1 MFLKEHRRWKLMV
14 AILTLS
20 LLTVMAGA
28 AVAPALGVIQEYF
41 SGESKMMVQL
51 IISMPA
57 VFIAVTNLF
66 FERLCRICKAKTLT
80 LIGLGMYII
89 FGCGAGLFSNIYLVL
104 VCRALV
110 GVGVGIIMP
119 MSTGLIT
126 YYFTRDKQD
135 VLMGYSSAMNM
146 LGGVVATLIAGA
158 LAMINWRMSF
168 LVYLLGVISIV
179 PVALWMPNERIIEA
193 GQQKKSTGVFRNYY
207 PFIVGMFFLMVIFF
221 NYPANFA
228 MESSRLGTMSEAA
241 IPVIMALGDVFG
253 FLGGLAYPKLK
264 KGLGRNTKVVAPL
277 MFLVGYLLLQFRST
291 MPGTLL
297 GSFLIGAANGIGV
310 PYFISTASAK
320 AGRNASGPFRGT
332 VHRPVHHTGHCDRLR
347 KNPGHRDC
355 ERHILPRGHFAFFAV
370 YPVVRVGG
378 GPKTGKIEY
387 IHFLFEGVYCL
398 IRNSMANAW

>member
-1 MFLKEHRRWKLMV
+1 MFLQEHRRWKLMV

-66 FERLCRICKAKTLT
+66 FEKLCRICRAKTLT
-80 LIGLGMYII
+80 LIGLGMYIV

-158 LAMINWRMSF
+158 LAMISWRMSF
-168 LVYLLGVISIV
+168 LVY
-179 PVALWMPNERIIEA
+179 
-193 GQQKKSTGVFRNYY
+193 
-207 PFIVGMFFLMVIFF
+207 
-221 NYPANFA
+221 
-228 MESSRLGTMSEAA
+228 
-241 IPVIMALGDVFG
+241 
-253 FLGGLAYPKLK
+253 
-264 KGLGRNTKVVAPL
+264 
-277 MFLVGYLLLQFRST
+277 
-291 MPGTLL
+291 LL

-320 AGRNASGPFRGT
+320 AGRNAATT
-332 VHRPVHHTGHCDRLR
+332 VIPALSVALYIAQFTTPAIVTVCEKILGSVIANVTSYHVAILLSLLFTLWCVLVVDR
-347 KNPGHRDC
+347 KP
-355 ERHILPRGHFAFFAV
+355 A
-370 YPVVRVGG
+370 
-378 GPKTGKIEY
+378 K
-387 IHFLFEGVYCL
+387 
-398 IRNSMANAW
+398 

>member
-66 FERLCRICKAKTLT
+66 FGKLCRICKAKTLT
-80 LIGLGMYII
+80 LIGLGMYIV

-104 VCRALV
+104 VCRAL
-110 GVGVGIIMP
+110 VGVGIIMP

-158 LAMINWRMSF
+158 LAMISWRMSF

-228 MESSRLGTMSEAA
+228 MESSRLGTVSKAA

-264 KGLGRNTKVVAPL
+264 KGLGRSTKVVAPL
-277 MFLVGYLLLQFRST
+277 MFLVGYLLLRFWNG

-297 GSFLIGAANGIGV
+297 GSFLIGAANGIGK
-310 PYFISTASAK
+310 SRK
-320 AGRNASGPFRGT
+320 KCGDHRHSGPFRGT

-347 KNPGHRDC
+347 KNPGQRDC
-355 ERHILPRGHFAFFAV
+355 QRHILPRGHFAFFV
-370 YPVVRVGG
+370 VHPVVRVGG
-378 GPKTGKIEY
+378 GPKTGKIGY
-387 IHFLFEGVYCL
+387 IHFLFAGVYCL
-398 IRNSMANAW
+398 IRNSIANAW

>member
-41 SGESKMMVQL
+41 SDESKMMVQL

-66 FERLCRICKAKTLT
+66 FEKLCRICKAKTLT
-80 LIGLGMYII
+80 LIGLGMYIV

-158 LAMINWRMSF
+158 LAMISWRMSF
-168 LVYLLGVISIV
+168 LVYLLGTV
-179 PVALWMPNERIIEA
+179 
-193 GQQKKSTGVFRNYY
+193 
-207 PFIVGMFFLMVIFF
+207 
-221 NYPANFA
+221 
-228 MESSRLGTMSEAA
+228 SEAA
-241 IPVIMALGDVFG
+241 IPVIMAFGDVFG

-264 KGLGRNTKVVAPL
+264 TGLGRGTKIVAPL
-277 MFLVGYLLLQFRST
+277 MFLVGYLLLQFWNA

-297 GSFLIGAANGIGV
+297 GSFLIDAANGIGV
-310 PYFISTASAK
+310 PYFISTASSK
-320 AGRNASGPFRGT
+320 AGRNAATT
-332 VHRPVHHTGHCDRLR
+332 VIPALSVALYIAQFTTPAIVTVCEKILGSVIANVTSYHVAILLSLLFTLWCVLVVDR
-347 KNPGHRDC
+347 KPT
-355 ERHILPRGHFAFFAV
+355 
-370 YPVVRVGG
+370 
-378 GPKTGKIEY
+378 K
-387 IHFLFEGVYCL
+387 
-398 IRNSMANAW
+398 

>member
-66 FERLCRICKAKTLT
+66 FGKLCRIFKAKTLT
-80 LIGLGMYII
+80 LIGLGMYIL

-158 LAMINWRMSF
+158 LAMISWRMSF
-168 LVYLLGVISIV
+168 LVYLLGVVSIV
-179 PVALWMPNERIIEA
+179 PVAMWMPNEKIIEA
-193 GQQKKSTGVFRNYY
+193 GQSKKSTGTFRNYY
-207 PFIVGMFFLMVIFF
+207 SFIVGMFFLMVIFF

-228 MESSRLGTMSEAA
+228 MESARLGTVPEGA
-241 IPVIMALGDVFG
+241 IPVIMAVADVFG

-264 KGLGRNTKVVAPL
+264 NGLGRSTKAVAPL
-277 MFLVGYLLLQFRST
+277 MFLVGYLLLQFWNA
-291 MPGTLL
+291 MPGILL

-320 AGRNASGPFRGT
+320 AGKNAATT
-332 VHRPVHHTGHCDRLR
+332 VIPALSVALYIAQFTTPAIVTFCEKILGGVIADVTSYHVAILLSLLFTLWSIFVVDR
-347 KNPGHRDC
+347 KP
-355 ERHILPRGHFAFFAV
+355 A
-370 YPVVRVGG
+370 
-378 GPKTGKIEY
+378 K
-387 IHFLFEGVYCL
+387 
-398 IRNSMANAW
+398 

>member
-1 MFLKEHRRWKLMV
+1 MFLQEHRRWKLMV

-66 FERLCRICKAKTLT
+66 FEKLCQICKVKTLT
-80 LIGLGMYII
+80 LIGLGMYIV

-193 GQQKKSTGVFRNYY
+193 GQQKKSAGIFRNYY

-221 NYPANFA
+221 NYPALSVALYIAQF
-228 MESSRLGTMSEAA
+228 TTPA
-241 IPVIMALGDVFG
+241 IVTVCEKI
-253 FLGGLAYPKLK
+253 
-264 KGLGRNTKVVAPL
+264 
-277 MFLVGYLLLQFRST
+277 
-291 MPGTLL
+291 L
-297 GSFLIGAANGIGV
+297 GSVIVNVTSYHVAILLSLLFTLWCV
-310 PYFISTASAK
+310 LVVDRKPAK
-320 AGRNASGPFRGT
+320 
-332 VHRPVHHTGHCDRLR
+332 
-347 KNPGHRDC
+347 
-355 ERHILPRGHFAFFAV
+355 
-370 YPVVRVGG
+370 
-378 GPKTGKIEY
+378 
-387 IHFLFEGVYCL
+387 
-398 IRNSMANAW
+398 

>member
-1 MFLKEHRRWKLMV
+1 MFLQEHRRWKLMV

-66 FERLCRICKAKTLT
+66 FEKLCRICKAKTLT

-158 LAMINWRMSF
+158 LAMISWRMSF
-168 LVYLLGVISIV
+168 LVYFLGVVSIV

-193 GQQKKSTGVFRNYY
+193 GQQKKSAGIFRNYY

-221 NYPANFA
+221 NYPALSVALYIAQF
-228 MESSRLGTMSEAA
+228 TTPA
-241 IPVIMALGDVFG
+241 IVTVCEKI
-253 FLGGLAYPKLK
+253 
-264 KGLGRNTKVVAPL
+264 
-277 MFLVGYLLLQFRST
+277 
-291 MPGTLL
+291 L
-297 GSFLIGAANGIGV
+297 GSVIVNVTSYHVAIFLSLLFTLWCV
-310 PYFISTASAK
+310 LVVDRKPAK
-320 AGRNASGPFRGT
+320 
-332 VHRPVHHTGHCDRLR
+332 
-347 KNPGHRDC
+347 
-355 ERHILPRGHFAFFAV
+355 
-370 YPVVRVGG
+370 
-378 GPKTGKIEY
+378 
-387 IHFLFEGVYCL
+387 
-398 IRNSMANAW
+398 

>member
-1 MFLKEHRRWKLMV
+1 MFLQEHRRWKLMV

-28 AVAPALGVIQEYF
+28 AVAPALGVIQEFF

-66 FERLCRICKAKTLT
+66 FEKLCRICKAKTLT
-80 LIGLGMYII
+80 LIGLGMYIV

-110 GVGVGIIMP
+110 
-119 MSTGLIT
+119 
-126 YYFTRDKQD
+126 
-135 VLMGYSSAMNM
+135 
-146 LGGVVATLIAGA
+146 
-158 LAMINWRMSF
+158 
-168 LVYLLGVISIV
+168 GVISIV

-228 MESSRLGTMSEAA
+228 MESSRLGTVSKAA

-264 KGLGRNTKVVAPL
+264 TGLGRNTKVVAPL
-277 MFLVGYLLLQFRST
+277 MFLVGYLLLRFWMRCRERCWVLPDWSRQRNRRAVFY
-291 MPGTLL
+291 LD
-297 GSFLIGAANGIGV
+297 GIGK
-310 PYFISTASAK
+310 SRK
-320 AGRNASGPFRGT
+320 KCGDHRHSGPFRGT

-347 KNPGHRDC
+347 KNPGQRDC

-370 YPVVRVGG
+370 HPVVRAGG
-378 GPKTGKIEY
+378 GPKIGKIGY
-387 IHFLFEGVYCL
+387 IHFLFAGVYCL
-398 IRNSMANAW
+398 IRNSIANAW

>member
-66 FERLCRICKAKTLT
+66 FEKLCRICKAKTLT
-80 LIGLGMYII
+80 LIGLGMYIV

-110 GVGVGIIMP
+110 VEGVGIIMP

-228 MESSRLGTMSEAA
+228 MESSRLGTVSKAA

-253 FLGGLAYPKLK
+253 FLGGLAYACPP
-264 KGLGRNTKVVAPL
+264 T
-277 MFLVGYLLLQFRST
+277 
-291 MPGTLL
+291 
-297 GSFLIGAANGIGV
+297 
-310 PYFISTASAK
+310 
-320 AGRNASGPFRGT
+320 
-332 VHRPVHHTGHCDRLR
+332 
-347 KNPGHRDC
+347 
-355 ERHILPRGHFAFFAV
+355 
-370 YPVVRVGG
+370 
-378 GPKTGKIEY
+378 
-387 IHFLFEGVYCL
+387 
-398 IRNSMANAW
+398 

>member
-1 MFLKEHRRWKLMV
+1 MFLQEHRRWKLMV

-41 SGESKMMVQL
+41 SDESKMMVQL

-66 FERLCRICKAKTLT
+66 FEKLCRICKAKTLT
-80 LIGLGMYII
+80 LIGLGMYIV

-158 LAMINWRMSF
+158 LAMISWRMSF

-221 NYPANFA
+221 NYPANLA
-228 MESSRLGTMSEAA
+228 MESSRLGTVSEAA

-253 FLGGLAYPKLK
+253 FLGGLTYPKLK
-264 KGLGRNTKVVAPL
+264 TGLGKNTKVVAPL
-277 MFLVGYLLLQFRST
+277 MFLVGYLLLLFRNG
-291 MPGTLL
+291 MPGILL

-310 PYFISTASAK
+310 PYFISTASTK
-320 AGRNASGPFRGT
+320 AGRNAATT
-332 VHRPVHHTGHCDRLR
+332 VIPALSVALYISQFTTPAIVTVCEKILGNVIANVTSYHVAILLSLLFTLWCVLVVDR
-347 KNPGHRDC
+347 KP
-355 ERHILPRGHFAFFAV
+355 A
-370 YPVVRVGG
+370 
-378 GPKTGKIEY
+378 K
-387 IHFLFEGVYCL
+387 
-398 IRNSMANAW
+398 

>member
-1 MFLKEHRRWKLMV
+1 MFLQEHRRWKLMV

-66 FERLCRICKAKTLT
+66 FEKLCRICKAKTLT
-80 LIGLGMYII
+80 LIGLGMYIV
-89 FGCGAGLFSNIYLVL
+89 FGCGAGLFSNIYLIL

-135 VLMGYSSAMNM
+135 ALMGYSSAMNM

-158 LAMINWRMSF
+158 LAMISWRMSF
-168 LVYLLGVISIV
+168 LVYLLGVVSII
-179 PVALWMPNERIIEA
+179 PVAMWMPNEKIVEA
-193 GQQKKSTGVFRNYY
+193 GRPKKSTGTFRNYY
-207 PFIVGMFFLMVIFF
+207 SFIVGMFFLMVIFF

-228 MESSRLGTMSEAA
+228 MESTRLGTVPEAA
-241 IPVIMALGDVFG
+241 VSVIMALGDVFG

-264 KGLGRNTKVVAPL
+264 KGLGRSTKVVAPQ

-320 AGRNASGPFRGT
+320 AGRNAATT
-332 VHRPVHHTGHCDRLR
+332 VIPALSVALYIAQFTT
-347 KNPGHRDC
+347 PAIVTAC
-355 ERHILPRGHFAFFAV
+355 EKILSSVIANVTSYHVAILLSLLFTLWSIFAV
-370 YPVVRVGG
+370 DRKPA
-378 GPKTGKIEY
+378 K
-387 IHFLFEGVYCL
+387 
-398 IRNSMANAW
+398 

>member
-1 MFLKEHRRWKLMV
+1 MFLQEHRRWKLIV

-66 FERLCRICKAKTLT
+66 FGKLCRICKAKTLT
-80 LIGLGMYII
+80 LIGLGMYIV

-110 GVGVGIIMP
+110 GV
-119 MSTGLIT
+119 
-126 YYFTRDKQD
+126 
-135 VLMGYSSAMNM
+135 
-146 LGGVVATLIAGA
+146 VATLIAGA
-158 LAMINWRMSF
+158 LAMISWRMSF
-168 LVYLLGVISIV
+168 LVYLLGVVSII

-193 GQQKKSTGVFRNYY
+193 GQQKKSTAVFRNYY
-207 PFIVGMFFLMVIFF
+207 SFIVGMFFLMVIFF

-228 MESSRLGTMSEAA
+228 MESSRLGTVSEAA
-241 IPVIMALGDVFG
+241 IPVIMAFGDVFG

-264 KGLGRNTKVVAPL
+264 TGLGRGTKIVAPL
-277 MFLVGYLLLQFRST
+277 MFLGGYLLLQFWNA
-291 MPGTLL
+291 MPGILL

-320 AGRNASGPFRGT
+320 AGRNAATTVIPALSVALYIAQFTTPAIVTVCEKILGIVIANVTSYHVAILLLCCSPCGARWWWTENRQNRIYTFPFRGGILS
-332 VHRPVHHTGHCDRLR
+332 HKQLDSKRLASKR
-347 KNPGHRDC
+347 RAN
-355 ERHILPRGHFAFFAV
+355 ERSDV
-370 YPVVRVGG
+370 WQ
-378 GPKTGKIEY
+378 KK
-387 IHFLFEGVYCL
+387 
-398 IRNSMANAW
+398 

>member
-1 MFLKEHRRWKLMV
+1 MFLQEHRKWKLMV

-66 FERLCRICKAKTLT
+66 FEKLCRICRAKTLT

-193 GQQKKSTGVFRNYY
+193 GQQKKSAGIFRNYY

-221 NYPANFA
+221 NYPALSVALYIAQF
-228 MESSRLGTMSEAA
+228 TTPA
-241 IPVIMALGDVFG
+241 IVTVCEKI
-253 FLGGLAYPKLK
+253 
-264 KGLGRNTKVVAPL
+264 
-277 MFLVGYLLLQFRST
+277 
-291 MPGTLL
+291 L
-297 GSFLIGAANGIGV
+297 GSVIANVTSYHVAIFLSLLFTLWCV
-310 PYFISTASAK
+310 LVVDRKPAK
-320 AGRNASGPFRGT
+320 
-332 VHRPVHHTGHCDRLR
+332 
-347 KNPGHRDC
+347 
-355 ERHILPRGHFAFFAV
+355 
-370 YPVVRVGG
+370 
-378 GPKTGKIEY
+378 
-387 IHFLFEGVYCL
+387 
-398 IRNSMANAW
+398 

>member
-1 MFLKEHRRWKLMV
+1 MFLQEHRRWKLMV

-66 FERLCRICKAKTLT
+66 FEKMCRICKAKTLT
-80 LIGLGMYII
+80 LIGLGMYIV

-110 GVGVGIIMP
+110 
-119 MSTGLIT
+119 
-126 YYFTRDKQD
+126 
-135 VLMGYSSAMNM
+135 GYSSAMNM

-158 LAMINWRMSF
+158 LAMISWRMSF
-168 LVYLLGVISIV
+168 LVYLLGVVSII
-179 PVALWMPNERIIEA
+179 PVAMWMPNEKIVEA
-193 GQQKKSTGVFRNYY
+193 GRPKKSTGVFRYYY

-228 MESSRLGTMSEAA
+228 MESSRLGTVPEAA
-241 IPVIMALGDVFG
+241 VSVIMALGDVFG
-253 FLGGLAYPKLK
+253 FLGGLVYPKLK
-264 KGLGRNTKVVAPL
+264 NGLGRSTKVVAPL
-277 MFLVGYLLLQFRST
+277 MFLVGYLLLQFLNA

-320 AGRNASGPFRGT
+320 AGRNAATT
-332 VHRPVHHTGHCDRLR
+332 VIPALSVALYIAQFTTPAIVTVCEKILGSVIVNVTSYHVAILLSLLFTLWSAFVVDR
-347 KNPGHRDC
+347 KP
-355 ERHILPRGHFAFFAV
+355 A
-370 YPVVRVGG
+370 
-378 GPKTGKIEY
+378 K
-387 IHFLFEGVYCL
+387 
-398 IRNSMANAW
+398 

>member
-28 AVAPALGVIQEYF
+28 AVAPALGVIQEFF

-66 FERLCRICKAKTLT
+66 FGKLCRIFRAKTLT
-80 LIGLGMYII
+80 LIGLGMYIL

-146 LGGVVATLIAGA
+146 MGGVVATLIAGA
-158 LAMINWRMSF
+158 LAMISWRMSF
-168 LVYLLGVISIV
+168 LVYLLGVVSIV
-179 PVALWMPNERIIEA
+179 PVAMWMPNEKIIEA
-193 GQQKKSTGVFRNYY
+193 GQSKKSTGTFRNYY
-207 PFIVGMFFLMVIFF
+207 SFIVGMFFLMVIFF

-228 MESSRLGTMSEAA
+228 MESSRLGTVPEGA
-241 IPVIMALGDVFG
+241 IPVIMAVADVFG

-264 KGLGRNTKVVAPL
+264 KGLGRGTKVVAPL
-277 MFLVGYLLLQFRST
+277 MFLLGYLLLQFRNG
-291 MPGTLL
+291 MPGMLL

-320 AGRNASGPFRGT
+320 AGKNAATT
-332 VHRPVHHTGHCDRLR
+332 VIPALSVALYIAQFTTPAIVTVCEKILGGMIADVTSYHVAILLSLLFTLWSAFVVDR
-347 KNPGHRDC
+347 KP
-355 ERHILPRGHFAFFAV
+355 E
-370 YPVVRVGG
+370 
-378 GPKTGKIEY
+378 K
-387 IHFLFEGVYCL
+387 
-398 IRNSMANAW
+398 

>member
-1 MFLKEHRRWKLMV
+1 MFLQEHRRWKLMV

-66 FERLCRICKAKTLT
+66 FEKLCRICKVKTLT

-193 GQQKKSTGVFRNYY
+193 GQQKKSAGIFRNYY

-221 NYPANFA
+221 NYPALSVALYIAQF
-228 MESSRLGTMSEAA
+228 TTPA
-241 IPVIMALGDVFG
+241 IVTVCEKI
-253 FLGGLAYPKLK
+253 
-264 KGLGRNTKVVAPL
+264 
-277 MFLVGYLLLQFRST
+277 
-291 MPGTLL
+291 L
-297 GSFLIGAANGIGV
+297 GSVIANVTSYHVAILLSLLFTLWCV
-310 PYFISTASAK
+310 LVVDRKPAK
-320 AGRNASGPFRGT
+320 
-332 VHRPVHHTGHCDRLR
+332 
-347 KNPGHRDC
+347 
-355 ERHILPRGHFAFFAV
+355 
-370 YPVVRVGG
+370 
-378 GPKTGKIEY
+378 
-387 IHFLFEGVYCL
+387 
-398 IRNSMANAW
+398 

>member
-1 MFLKEHRRWKLMV
+1 MFLQEHSRWKLMV

-66 FERLCRICKAKTLT
+66 FGKLCRICKAKTLT
-80 LIGLGMYII
+80 LIGLGMYIV

-110 GVGVGIIMP
+110 
-119 MSTGLIT
+119 
-126 YYFTRDKQD
+126 
-135 VLMGYSSAMNM
+135 
-146 LGGVVATLIAGA
+146 
-158 LAMINWRMSF
+158 
-168 LVYLLGVISIV
+168 GVISIV

-193 GQQKKSTGVFRNYY
+193 GQQKKSTGIFRNYY
-207 PFIVGMFFLMVIFF
+207 PYIVGMFFLMVIFF

-228 MESSRLGTMSEAA
+228 MESSRLGTVSKAA

-277 MFLVGYLLLQFRST
+277 MFLVGYLLLRFRST

-320 AGRNASGPFRGT
+320 AGRNAATT
-332 VHRPVHHTGHCDRLR
+332 VIPALSVALYIAQFTTPAIVTVCEKILSSVIANVTSYHVAILLSLLFNLWCVLVVDR
-347 KNPGHRDC
+347 KS
-355 ERHILPRGHFAFFAV
+355 A
-370 YPVVRVGG
+370 
-378 GPKTGKIEY
+378 K
-387 IHFLFEGVYCL
+387 
-398 IRNSMANAW
+398 

>member
-1 MFLKEHRRWKLMV
+1 MFLQKHRRWKLMV

-66 FERLCRICKAKTLT
+66 FEKLCRICKAKTLT

-158 LAMINWRMSF
+158 LAMISWRMSF
-168 LVYLLGVISIV
+168 LVYFLGVVSII

-193 GQQKKSTGVFRNYY
+193 GQQKKSAGIFRNYY

-221 NYPANFA
+221 NYPALSVALYIAQF
-228 MESSRLGTMSEAA
+228 TTPA
-241 IPVIMALGDVFG
+241 IVTVCEKI
-253 FLGGLAYPKLK
+253 
-264 KGLGRNTKVVAPL
+264 
-277 MFLVGYLLLQFRST
+277 
-291 MPGTLL
+291 L
-297 GSFLIGAANGIGV
+297 GSVIVNVTSYHVAIFLSLLFTLWCV
-310 PYFISTASAK
+310 LVVDRKPAK
-320 AGRNASGPFRGT
+320 
-332 VHRPVHHTGHCDRLR
+332 
-347 KNPGHRDC
+347 
-355 ERHILPRGHFAFFAV
+355 
-370 YPVVRVGG
+370 
-378 GPKTGKIEY
+378 
-387 IHFLFEGVYCL
+387 
-398 IRNSMANAW
+398 

>member
-1 MFLKEHRRWKLMV
+1 
-14 AILTLS
+14 
-20 LLTVMAGA
+20 MAGA

-41 SGESKMMVQL
+41 SGVSKIMVQL

-66 FERLCRICKAKTLT
+66 FEKLCRICKAKTLT
-80 LIGLGMYII
+80 LIGLGMYIV

-158 LAMINWRMSF
+158 LAMISWRMSF
-168 LVYLLGVISIV
+168 LVYLLGVVSII

-193 GQQKKSTGVFRNYY
+193 GPQKKSTGVFRNYY

-228 MESSRLGTMSEAA
+228 MESSRLGTVSKAA

-264 KGLGRNTKVVAPL
+264 KGLGRSTKVVAPL
-277 MFLVGYLLLQFRST
+277 MFLVGYLLLRFWNA

-320 AGRNASGPFRGT
+320 AGRNAATT
-332 VHRPVHHTGHCDRLR
+332 VIPALSVALYIAQFTTPAIVTVCEKILSSAIANVTSYHVAILLSLLFTLWCVLVVDR
-347 KNPGHRDC
+347 KP
-355 ERHILPRGHFAFFAV
+355 A
-370 YPVVRVGG
+370 
-378 GPKTGKIEY
+378 K
-387 IHFLFEGVYCL
+387 
-398 IRNSMANAW
+398 

>member
-1 MFLKEHRRWKLMV
+1 MFLQEHRRWKLMV

-66 FERLCRICKAKTLT
+66 FGKLCRICKAKTLT
-80 LIGLGMYII
+80 LIGLGMYIV

-104 VCRALV
+104 VCRA
-110 GVGVGIIMP
+110 
-119 MSTGLIT
+119 
-126 YYFTRDKQD
+126 
-135 VLMGYSSAMNM
+135 
-146 LGGVVATLIAGA
+146 
-158 LAMINWRMSF
+158 
-168 LVYLLGVISIV
+168 LLGVISIV

-228 MESSRLGTMSEAA
+228 MESSRLGTVSKAA

-253 FLGGLAYPKLK
+253 FLGGLACPKLK
-264 KGLGRNTKVVAPL
+264 TGLGRNTKVVAPL
-277 MFLVGYLLLQFRST
+277 MFLVGYLLLRFWMRC
-291 MPGTLL
+291 
-297 GSFLIGAANGIGV
+297 
-310 PYFISTASAK
+310 
-320 AGRNASGPFRGT
+320 RERCWGP
-332 VHRPVHHTGHCDRLR
+332 
-347 KNPGHRDC
+347 
-355 ERHILPRGHFAFFAV
+355 
-370 YPVVRVGG
+370 
-378 GPKTGKIEY
+378 
-387 IHFLFEGVYCL
+387 
-398 IRNSMANAW
+398 S

>member
-1 MFLKEHRRWKLMV
+1 MFLQEHRRWKLMV

-66 FERLCRICKAKTLT
+66 FEKLCRICRAKTLT
-80 LIGLGMYII
+80 LIGLGMYIV
-89 FGCGAGLFSNIYLVL
+89 FGCGAGLFSNISLVL

-126 YYFTRDKQD
+126 YYFPRDKQD

-158 LAMINWRMSF
+158 LAMISWRMSF
-168 LVYLLGVISIV
+168 LVYLLGVISII

-207 PFIVGMFFLMVIFF
+207 PFIVGMFFFFFFFF

-228 MESSRLGTMSEAA
+228 MESSRLGTVSKAA

-264 KGLGRNTKVVAPL
+264 KGLGRSTKVVAPL

-320 AGRNASGPFRGT
+320 AGRNAATT
-332 VHRPVHHTGHCDRLR
+332 VIPTLSVALYIAQFTTPAIVTVCEKILSSAIANVTSYHVAILLSLLFTLWCVLVVDR
-347 KNPGHRDC
+347 KP
-355 ERHILPRGHFAFFAV
+355 A
-370 YPVVRVGG
+370 
-378 GPKTGKIEY
+378 K
-387 IHFLFEGVYCL
+387 
-398 IRNSMANAW
+398 

>member
-1 MFLKEHRRWKLMV
+1 MFLQEHRRWKLMV

-66 FERLCRICKAKTLT
+66 FEKLCRICKAKTLT

-146 LGGVVATLIAGA
+146 MGGVVATLIAGA
-158 LAMINWRMSF
+158 LAMISWRMSF
-168 LVYLLGVISIV
+168 LVYLLGVVSII

-193 GQQKKSTGVFRNYY
+193 GQQKKTTGVFRNYY
-207 PFIVGMFFLMVIFF
+207 SYIVGMFFLMV

-228 MESSRLGTMSEAA
+228 MESSRLGTVSEAA

-264 KGLGRNTKVVAPL
+264 TGLGRSTKVVAPL
-277 MFLVGYLLLQFRST
+277 MFLVGYLLLQFWT
-291 MPGTLL
+291 AMPGTLL

-320 AGRNASGPFRGT
+320 AGRNAATT
-332 VHRPVHHTGHCDRLR
+332 VIPALSVALYIAQFTTPAIVTVCEKILGNVIANVTSYHVAIFLSLLFTLWCVLVVDR
-347 KNPGHRDC
+347 KP
-355 ERHILPRGHFAFFAV
+355 A
-370 YPVVRVGG
+370 
-378 GPKTGKIEY
+378 K
-387 IHFLFEGVYCL
+387 
-398 IRNSMANAW
+398 